1 MRQIKPTFTLPKV
14 SALRLPAKTHFNL
27 SVQCLFGH
35 VRTKRIRE
43 RMLVNMK
50 KMNIFRQKNLSFS

>member
-43 RMLVNMK
+43 RMLGNMK
-50 KMNIFRQKNLSFS
+50 KNESFPTKKIKF